1 MTVSLRRASY
11 GQCVSYLY
19 THLPLVFHY
28 IKIRKEAVLKMET
41 METMEPVK
49 EDRTNG
55 KEQNPPTEK
64 VRESKIG
71 KISYLTE
78 NLLIHV

>member
-11 GQCVSYLY
+11 GQWVSYLY

-28 IKIRKEAVLKMET
+28 IKIRKEAVLK